1 MRIFY
6 QTLYWIVRRLSF
18 ALYGLSKKLD
28 WASYKLY
35 DKADFKGAGKRQ
47 KGSIF

>member
-1 MRIFY
+1 MRIVY
-6 QTLYWIVRRLSF
+6 QTIYWIVRRSSV

-28 WASYKLY
+28 WLSYKLY
-35 DKADFKGAGKRQ
+35 GKADFKGAGKRQ

>member
-6 QTLYWIVRRLSF
+6 QILYWIVRRSSVV
-18 ALYGLSKKLD
+18 LYGLSKKLD
-28 WASYKLY
+28 WLSYKLY
-35 DKADFKGAGKRQ
+35 GKADFKGAGKRQ